1 MDSILS
7 RKSRNTSGTSFKQT
21 DLSRSALRIILASCM
36 ALSILSTSPLSWATD
51 SHNPSSHRLINQQRI
66 QEMKEQAAELRERL
80 KDHQSHR
87 GGVPGSFEALQAK
100 VVSLETSLNALLS
113 ADTTILTNL
122 QAAQA
127 QISALQAKVVTLES
141 KPTSGGGLPDLDK
154 YVSIHTSPI
163 NGVNGPHIIFKGVNV
178 HVQSGSGATVD
189 TTGLGNLIIGYN
201 ETDPAV
207 GLIRTGSHN
216 LVSGEMNSFS
226 SSSGLVF
233 GLRNSIRGQHATIL
247 SGERNVASGQYSSIL
262 GGGLNTASGQ
272 YSTVYGGQQNTSST
286 DYAVKP
292 QLQTGG
298 STSPAAF

>member
-7 RKSRNTSGTSFKQT
+7 RNTSGSSVKHAG
-21 DLSRSALRIILASCM
+21 LSRSALRIILASCM
-36 ALSILSTSPLSWATD
+36 ALSILSPSTFSWAAD
-51 SHNPSSHRLINQQRI
+51 SRNPSSHRLINQQRI
-66 QEMKEQAAELRERL
+66 QDMKEQAAELRERL

-87 GGVPGSFEALQAK
+87 GGVPGSLEALQAK
-100 VVSLETSLNALLS
+100 VASLETSLNALLS
-113 ADTTILTNL
+113 ADATILTNL
-122 QAAQA
+122 QATQA
-127 QISALQAKVVTLES
+127 QISALQTKVVTLES
-141 KPTSGGGLPDLDK
+141 KPTSGGGLPDLDN
-154 YVSIHTSPI
+154 YMSIHTNPI

-207 GLIRTGSHN
+207 GLIRNGSHN
-216 LVSGEMNSFS
+216 LVGGEMNSFS

-233 GLRNSIRGQHATIL
+233 GLRNSIRGPHAAIL

-272 YSTVYGGQQNTSST
+272 YSTVYGGQQNTSAT
-286 DYAVKP
+286 NYDVKP
-292 QLQTGG
+292 QLQSSG
-298 STSPAAF
+298 SPTPAAF